1 MGLVEMSSIRENLLR
16 VLERMEQAARKVG
29 RDPGGITLIAVSKTV
44 EIAQIREAIEAGV
57 TILGENYVQ
66 EAREKIEQI
75 GHGIQWHMIGHLQ
88 SNKAKYAVTLFD
100 YIHSL
105 DGISLAREIDR
116 RAAQKGKKVRALVE
130 VNLSGEV
137 SKFGVGSEKVME
149 LIHQV
154 SSLEHISIEGLMTM
168 PPYFDEPEKARP
180 YFIRLRDL
188 RDRVQK
194 EGIAGV
200 RMNEL
205 SMGMS
210 GDFEAAIE
218 EWATMVRVGTAIF
231 GERRH

>member
-1 MGLVEMSSIRENLLR
+1 
-16 VLERMEQAARKVG
+16 MEEAARRAG
-29 RDPGGITLIAVSKTV
+29 CDTRGITLIAVSKTV
-44 EIAQIREAIEAGV
+44 GIAQIREAIEAGV

-116 RAAQKGKKVRALVE
+116 RATQKGKKMRALVE
-130 VNLSGEV
+130 VNLSGEA
-137 SKFGVGSEKVME
+137 SKFGIGSEEVME
-149 LIHQV
+149 LIHHV

-188 RDRVQK
+188 RDRIQK
-194 EGIAGV
+194 EGIEGV
-200 RMNEL
+200 RMDEL

-218 EWATMVRVGTAIF
+218 EGATMIRVGTAIF
-231 GERRH
+231 GERMD

>member
-1 MGLVEMSSIRENLLR
+1 
-16 VLERMEQAARKVG
+16 MEQAARRAG
-29 RDPGGITLIAVSKTV
+29 RDPGEITLIAVSKTV
-44 EIAQIREAIEAGV
+44 DIAHIREAIEAGV

-88 SNKAKYAVTLFD
+88 SNKAKYAVSLFD

-116 RAAQKGKKVRALVE
+116 RATQKGKK
-130 VNLSGEV
+130 
-137 SKFGVGSEKVME
+137 M
-149 LIHQV
+149 
-154 SSLEHISIEGLMTM
+154 HISIEGLMTM

-188 RDRVQK
+188 RDRIQK
-194 EGIAGV
+194 EGIEGV
-200 RMNEL
+200 RMDEL

-218 EWATMVRVGTAIF
+218 EGATMIRVGTAIF
-231 GERRH
+231 GERMD